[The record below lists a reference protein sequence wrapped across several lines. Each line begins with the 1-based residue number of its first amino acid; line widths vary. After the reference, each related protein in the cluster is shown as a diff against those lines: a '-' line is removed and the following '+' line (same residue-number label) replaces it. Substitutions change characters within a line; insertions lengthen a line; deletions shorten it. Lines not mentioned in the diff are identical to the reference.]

1 MTINSLFICISA
13 CPLCLAEEQGE
24 DELLAA
30 ADDGEDPV
38 PYNKL
43 MMPEVVVS
51 LDAGDEFLK
60 QRVMNLPQRQVEG
73 THNTE
78 DGRTQTNRW
87 YTMHN
92 NLVLCRFEEEAGAV
106 QEW

>member
-1 MTINSLFICISA
+1 MHVSNVLMTINSLFICISA

-78 DGRTQTNRW
+78 DGRTQTDR
-87 YTMHN
+87 
-92 NLVLCRFEEEAGAV
+92 
-106 QEW
+106 

>member
-1 MTINSLFICISA
+1 MSKLNNSLHVSDVMNIVYLAVYIPCLPSA
-13 CPLCLAEEQGE
+13 CLAEEQGE

-30 ADDGEDPV
+30 ADDGEDPA

-60 QRVMNLPQRQVEG
+60 QRVMNLPQSQVEG

-78 DGRTQTNRW
+78 DGRTQ
-87 YTMHN
+87 
-92 NLVLCRFEEEAGAV
+92 
-106 QEW
+106 

>member
-1 MTINSLFICISA
+1 MCAIYIA
-13 CPLCLAEEQGE
+13 DEQGE

-30 ADDGEDPV
+30 ANEGEEP
-38 PYNKL
+38 PLYNRL
-43 MMPEVVVS
+43 TMPEVVIS

-78 DGRTQTNRW
+78 DGELQ
-87 YTMHN
+87 
-92 NLVLCRFEEEAGAV
+92 LVGKKTLI
-106 QEW
+106 